1 MADHPAAPAE
11 LLDLSGQVAIVT
23 GASRGL
29 GEAIAATLH
38 RCGAKVA
45 LVARSAD
52 DLERVSADLRCQ
64 PNTPDIETT
73 RVYPVDV
80 ASEQATADM
89 VADVLAAWGRVDI
102 LVNNAGLV
110 SPGTL
115 EAVDTAEWQR
125 LIDANLTGA
134 YQLIRAVAPSM
145 QAQRHGRIVNISS
158 ISAQTGG
165 ISGGVHYAAS
175 KGGMLAMT
183 KTLAR
188 DLGQYNVTVNSIAP
202 GQIDSR
208 PGSMVGK
215 QRRLVESMIPLG
227 RLGDPEDIANAV
239 LYLVSRMGKYVT
251 GATLDVNGGI
261 LKR

>member
-1 MADHPAAPAE
+1 MADQPASPAE

-38 RCGAKVA
+38 RCGAKIA
-45 LVARSAD
+45 LVARSRD
-52 DLERVSADLRCQ
+52 DLERVAADLRSR
-64 PNTPDIETT
+64 PNGSDAAST
-73 RVYPVDV
+73 RVYAIDV
-80 ASEQATADM
+80 ADEQATSSM
-89 VADVLAAWGRVDI
+89 VADVLAAWGRIDI

-110 SPGTL
+110 SPGTF
-115 EAVDTAEWQR
+115 EEVDTAEWQR

-134 YQLIRAVAPSM
+134 YQLIRAVAPTM

-165 ISGGVHYAAS
+165 VSGGVHYAAS

-188 DLGQYNVTVNSIAP
+188 DLGPYNVTVNSIAP

-208 PGSMVGK
+208 PGSMQGE
-215 QRRLVESMIPLG
+215 QRRQIESMVPLG